1 MKTVPRTH
9 IEGLRKSD
17 PITLSVLAQD
27 LVSKPLVGIDPR
39 SLADLFSLADEQSLP
54 TELKRDLVKFRD
66 QMLREIA
73 DLPDGHVLVEW
84 LDDVLGMAADR
95 IPEILRVAIL
105 LRFED
110 HGLRPGTKEKLDLVA
125 AHFNATAAI
134 AAEIT
139 QPPVRVVQKGPN
151 VLSPEERKKRRLA
164 TGRTRTPRVEKDP
177 ERGRWIKADLT
188 ERLSNY
194 GSTGLKQ
201 SMLVAG
207 AKHRAPWGDVQDV
220 EVLTVLRQLEK
231 SGKVRKRVNRWSL
244 TGAW

>member
-1 MKTVPRTH
+1 MKRTH

-27 LVSKPLVGIDPR
+27 LVRKPLVGIDPR
-39 SLADLFSLADEQSLP
+39 SLADLFSLADEESLP
-54 TELKRDLVKFRD
+54 IDLKRDLCKFRD

-73 DLPDGHVLVEW
+73 DLPDGHVLLEW

-95 IPEILRVAIL
+95 IPEVLRNAIL
-105 LRFED
+105 SRSED
-110 HGLRPGTKEKLDLVA
+110 HALRPGTREKLVLVES
-125 AHFNATAAI
+125 HFNATAAV

-151 VLSPEERKKRRLA
+151 VLSPEERKKRRET

-177 ERGRWIKADLT
+177 ERARWIKADLT

-194 GSTGLKQ
+194 GGTGLKQ
-201 SMLVAG
+201 AMLVAG
-207 AKHRAPWGDVQDV
+207 AKHRAPWGDLKDA
-220 EVLTVLRQLEK
+220 EILSVLRQLEK
-231 SGKVRKRVNRWSL
+231 SGKVKKRTNRWAL
-244 TGAW
+244 AGAW